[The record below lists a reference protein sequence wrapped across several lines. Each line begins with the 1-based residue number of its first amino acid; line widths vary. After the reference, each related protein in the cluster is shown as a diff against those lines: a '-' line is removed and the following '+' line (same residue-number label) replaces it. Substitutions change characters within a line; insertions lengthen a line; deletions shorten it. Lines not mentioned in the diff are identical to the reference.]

1 MNRREF
7 TKIAAASSL
16 GLATSKLNLF
26 AAEQPAEQ
34 ASDLSVHLFSK
45 HLQFL
50 DYQDMAK
57 VAAEI
62 GFAGLDLTVRPGGH
76 VKPDNVKRDLP
87 KAVDAMRNEGL
98 EPVMMATG
106 VNNAEDPVNVEV
118 LETATGLGFSIYR
131 MAYYHFGE
139 QGTWK
144 QNMDSLKPQFDAL
157 GRLNKKLGIH
167 GAYQNHSGTNTG
179 AYLPDIAYLVEG
191 TDPRWSGCQY
201 DIRHATVEG
210 GTAWPLGLRWVKDHI
225 QTIAIKDFKWGKRD
239 GRNWPIHVPLG
250 TGMVDFVDYFKKL
263 RSYGIQPEVSLHL
276 EYELG
281 GAERGK
287 REISIP
293 AKDVY
298 AAMSADL
305 AKLQEF
311 WRASA

>member
-16 GLATSKLNLF
+16 GLAASKLNLF
-26 AAEQPAEQ
+26 AAGQPAEH
-34 ASDLSVHLFSK
+34 ASDLSVHVFSK

-50 DYQDMAK
+50 DYRDMAK
-57 VAAEI
+57 AAADI
-62 GFAGLDLTVRPGGH
+62 GFTGLDLTVRRGGH
-76 VKPDNVKRDLP
+76 VKPENVKRDLP
-87 KAVDAMRNEGL
+87 TAVDAMRDEGL
-98 EPVMMATG
+98 EPVMMATSI
-106 VNNAEDPVNVEV
+106 NNAEDPVNVEV
-118 LETATGLGFSIYR
+118 LETATGLGFRIYR
-131 MAYYHFGE
+131 MAYYKFDE

-144 QNMDSLKPQFDAL
+144 QNMDGLKSQFDVL
-157 GRLNKKLGIH
+157 GRLNERLGIH
-167 GAYQNHSGTNTG
+167 GAYQNHSGTNVG
-179 AYLPDIAYLVEG
+179 SYLPDIAYLVEG

-225 QTIAIKDFKWGKRD
+225 WTIAIKDFKWGKRD
-239 GRNWPIHVPLG
+239 GRDWPVHVPLG
-250 TGMVDFVDYFKKL
+250 TGVVDFVRFFGKL
-263 RSYGIQPEVSLHL
+263 RSYGVQPEVSLHL
-276 EYELG
+276 EYDLG
-281 GAERGK
+281 GAEHGD

-305 AKLQEF
+305 AKVQEF